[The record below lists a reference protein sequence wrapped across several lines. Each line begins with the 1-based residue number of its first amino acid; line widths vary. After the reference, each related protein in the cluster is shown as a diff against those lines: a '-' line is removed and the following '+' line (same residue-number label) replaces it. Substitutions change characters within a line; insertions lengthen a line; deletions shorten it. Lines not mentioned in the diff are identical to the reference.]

1 MSDDW
6 KDTVKK
12 AADLFSSTL
21 RGVDLIGNIAQ
32 GKLDTHKADDA
43 LAALRTIAGIADA
56 VKKGFDGT
64 VPAEAVSA
72 YIDKQFDV
80 LRASVAKIDEDTQT
94 AIDKK
99 FRDVD

>member
-32 GKLDTHKADDA
+32 GKLETHKGDEV
-43 LAALRTIAGIADA
+43 LAALRLIANIADA
-56 VKKGFDGT
+56 IKKGVGAT
-64 VPAEAVSA
+64 IPAEALSA
-72 YIDKQFDV
+72 YIDEQEES
-80 LRASVAKIDEDTQT
+80 LRKSLAQIDADTKA

-99 FRDVD
+99 FPPAE